1 MERNEGERRTRA
13 AVEPQAPGAPRVT
26 LGTFRCT
33 DRARQNVNTALD
45 TGRLTYGPF
54 SREFEQRFAEIH
66 GADFA
71 VLSNSGT
78 SALHM
83 ALAAMKELH
92 GWDDGDE
99 VVVPAVTFVATAN
112 IVLHCRMR
120 PVFVDVDPHHYD
132 LDPEGF
138 ARAITPRTRAVIP
151 VHLFGQPADMT
162 AIGAIARGHGIKVIE
177 DSCET
182 MFAGHRGAMCGSLG
196 DIGCFSTYVAHLI
209 VTGVGGINTTSD
221 PEYAVL
227 LRSLANHG
235 RDSIYISIDDDK
247 GVAGD
252 HRREV
257 IAKRFRF
264 TSIGFSNRI
273 TELEA
278 AIGCAALDDW
288 QDMIR
293 RRRDNARVLTA
304 HLSPLAGR
312 LQLPS
317 VREGS
322 EHSFMMFPI
331 VLREE
336 SKRGLVEHLE
346 WRGIETRDMLPLTNQ
361 PALQRE
367 AGVRE
372 DDHPVARWINESGFY
387 VGCHQDLDTADME
400 YLAHEIAVFLRSA

>member
-1 MERNEGERRTRA
+1 MRAHTRIPARLPA
-13 AVEPQAPGAPRVT
+13 AVTEESRSPVT

-33 DRARQNVNTALD
+33 DAARRNVITALD

-54 SREFEQRFAEIH
+54 SQEFERRFAEIH
-66 GADFA
+66 GARYA

-120 PVFVDVDPHHYD
+120 PVLADVDPRHYD
-132 LDPEGF
+132 LDPEAF
-138 ARAITPRTRAVIP
+138 ARAIGPRTRAVIP

-162 AIGAIARGHGIKVIE
+162 AIGAIAQVRGIRVIE

-182 MFAGHRGAMCGSLG
+182 MFAAHHGRMCGSLG
-196 DIGCFSTYVAHLI
+196 EIGCFSTYVAHLI

-247 GVAGD
+247 GVQD
-252 HRREV
+252 EHRREV

-278 AIGCAALDDW
+278 ALGCAALDDW
-288 QDMIR
+288 EPMIAAR
-293 RRRDNARVLTA
+293 RRNAQALVA
-304 HLSPLAGR
+304 HLHPLEDR
-312 LQLPS
+312 LQLPGP
-317 VREGS
+317 RPGS
-322 EHSFMMFPI
+322 DHSYMMFPI
-331 VLREE
+331 VLRDRP
-336 SKRGLVEHLE
+336 KRGLVEHLE
-346 WRGIETRDMLPLTNQ
+346 FHGIETRDMLPLTNQ

-367 AGVRE
+367 IGVRE
-372 DDHPVARWINESGFY
+372 ADYPVARWINDSGFY
-387 VGCHQDLDTADME
+387 VGCHQDLGPDHME
-400 YLAHEIAVFLRSA
+400 HVAREIATYLRRA

>member
-1 MERNEGERRTRA
+1 MDGHGTTTSPRQPEPTA
-13 AVEPQAPGAPRVT
+13 ATSPARVS

-33 DRARQNVNTALD
+33 DGARARVNAALD
-45 TGRLTYGPF
+45 AGRLTYGPF
-54 SREFEQRFAEIH
+54 SREFEERFAAIH

-92 GWDDGDE
+92 GWADGDE
-99 VVVPAVTFVATAN
+99 VIVPAVTFVATAN
-112 IVLHCRMR
+112 IVLHCGMR
-120 PVFVDVDPHHYD
+120 PVFADVDPQHYD
-132 LDPEGF
+132 LQPEAF

-162 AIGAIARGHGIKVIE
+162 AICAIAHGHGLKVIE

-182 MFAGHRGAMCGSLG
+182 MFAAHGGRMCGSLG

-221 PEYAVL
+221 PDYAVL

-247 GVAGD
+247 GGD
-252 HRREV
+252 GAHRKEV
-257 IAKRFRF
+257 ISKRFRF

-278 AIGCAALDDW
+278 ALGCAALDDW
-288 QDMIR
+288 EDMIR
-293 RRRDNARVLTA
+293 RRRQNAQALIAR
-304 HLSPLAGR
+304 LSPIEER
-312 LQLPS
+312 LQLPQT
-317 VREGS
+317 RPGS
-322 EHSFMMFPI
+322 DHSFMMFPI
-331 VLREE
+331 VLRDRP
-336 SKRGLVEHLE
+336 KRGLVEHLE
-346 WRGIETRDMLPLTNQ
+346 FRGIETRDMLPLTNQ
-361 PALQRE
+361 PALQRQ

-372 DDHPVARWINESGFY
+372 DDYPVAKWINESGFY
-387 VGCHQDLDTADME
+387 VGCHQDLGVAEMEHVAEEITA
-400 YLAHEIAVFLRSA
+400 YLRNH